1 MARKIKIDNA
11 ILKRRQHSAPKRK
24 VRVINCNIL
33 IVCEGEKTEPN
44 YFRVLIRLE
53 RGLSFMS

>member
-24 VRVINCNIL
+24 VRVINCNNPL
-33 IVCEGEKTEPN
+33 VELK
-44 YFRVLIRLE
+44 
-53 RGLSFMS
+53 S